1 MPMRLADILK
11 ETQTIDFE
19 YGGEMA
25 QIEFRINA
33 ITPQQSELIAR
44 MGELFRAG
52 QAGDEDAGITL
63 QQETELNQELI
74 DVLLWL
80 LVSWDVLGRTGKPVP
95 ITRNELKKLP
105 SAFLYSLFGAIVGAH
120 RPNAGSV
127 GSSSS
132 F

>member
-19 YGGEMA
+19 YGGEIA
-25 QIEFRINA
+25 QIEFRVNA

-52 QAGDEDAGITL
+52 QAGDEATITL
-63 QQETELNQELI
+63 QQETELNAELI

-80 LVSWDVLGRTGKPVP
+80 LVSWDVLGRTGKPVL

-120 RPNAGSV
+120 RPNATSV
-127 GSSSS
+127 GS
-132 F
+132 